1 MTEMSK
7 SLPNSGLPQSL
18 DMGQVQTV
26 WPRFMLDAVRRGSKL
41 VNLLPSHTSRWW
53 PLVEDIFQSKQ
64 SHLLRSSMIEECV
77 KHQEFRAIS
86 IDGTFR
92 VCLSVLG
99 QKPFN
104 MKKSDREDAP
114 FHGHESVS
122 RAITVRG
129 RTGAVVSMFPSP
141 GEGAEDIQVGLQA
154 SLSPAALQQV
164 LYVAT
169 DAPSQKLFRTLRQ
182 VLPNLV
188 ALTLD
193 PVHLAMHYESSSAR
207 KKTAGSAALRRCLA
221 KFSNQDAAL
230 SPSHWGN
237 FFSNQDAKLTSREEA
252 LRSQILDGSMLESK
266 ARKLLTKGEAAT
278 VWVSRVEFLEQLAAI
293 SSAFR
298 SEVAKKTEEGK
309 SVGQLLWQAG
319 QPDRLEYL
327 FNNLRVRSA
336 MSAAEN
342 LLLPTGTTSNE
353 SLHAEINGWFRQ
365 TQRLHRSTLKLKL
378 DILTLSKLLSHNAAL
393 YSPTARQ
400 TLSSHVL
407 ARRLGAGLWTQ
418 EQWAA
423 WAGTDA
429 RKKASLPIE
438 KQRLAEKNRIK
449 EFVAKRPATIKK
461 RPSSKVHRTA
471 FNLPRAKGIKR
482 AGVHSRP
489 RSSGARS

>member
-1 MTEMSK
+1 MA
-7 SLPNSGLPQSL
+7 GL
-18 DMGQVQTV
+18 
-26 WPRFMLDAVRRGSKL
+26 A
-41 VNLLPSHTSRWW
+41 
-53 PLVEDIFQSKQ
+53 
-64 SHLLRSSMIEECV
+64 
-77 KHQEFRAIS
+77 
-86 IDGTFR
+86 
-92 VCLSVLG
+92 LSWL
-99 QKPFN
+99 
-104 MKKSDREDAP
+104 
-114 FHGHESVS
+114 
-122 RAITVRG
+122 
-129 RTGAVVSMFPSP
+129 PSP
-141 GEGAEDIQVGLQA
+141 GKGAEDIQQGLKA
-154 SLSPAALQQV
+154 SLSLAALQQV

-169 DAPSQKLFRTLRQ
+169 DAPSQKLFRTLGQ

-221 KFSNQDAAL
+221 KFSNQNASL
-230 SPSHWGN
+230 SPLHWGN
-237 FFSNQDAKLTSREEA
+237 FFSDQDAKLTSREEA
-252 LRSQILDGSMLESK
+252 LRSQILDGSMHESK
-266 ARKLLTKGEAAT
+266 ARRLLTKGEAAT

-298 SEVAKKTEEGK
+298 SEVVKKTEEGK
-309 SVGQLLWQAG
+309 SVSQLLWQAG

-336 MSAAEN
+336 MSAVEN
-342 LLLPTGTTSNE
+342 SLLPTGTTSNE

-407 ARRLGAGLWTQ
+407 ARRLGAGLWTH

-423 WAGTDA
+423 WVGTDA
-429 RKKASLPIE
+429 HQKAPLPIE
-438 KQRLAEKNRIK
+438 KQRRAEAKRIK
-449 EFVAKRPATIKK
+449 EFAAKRPAIKK

-471 FNLPRAKGIKR
+471 FNLPRAQGIKR